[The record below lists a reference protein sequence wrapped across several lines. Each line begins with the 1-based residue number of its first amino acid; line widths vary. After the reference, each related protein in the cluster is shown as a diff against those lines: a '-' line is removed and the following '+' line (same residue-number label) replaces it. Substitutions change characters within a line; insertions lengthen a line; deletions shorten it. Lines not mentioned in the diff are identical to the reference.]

1 MATLTQTL
9 TLKDKFSSSL
19 NSINNTIDRTI
30 GKFSDLDRR
39 VKKMTQTATI
49 KVKADMPK
57 NLTAPKAS
65 SPVTP
70 KPVAPKASSPVTP
83 KPVAPKASSPV
94 TPKLPSTG
102 PLVGGLGAATSM
114 LGRMTSISRA
124 LNFMVAIQAL
134 RQMANLMS
142 GLIKSGDEYI
152 QTMARLKTI
161 EDGSKTGQ
169 ELQDSIM
176 AAAQRSR
183 TGFGIMADSVA
194 KLRSQAGEA
203 FKSNDEAIAFAE
215 QLNKLYKI
223 GGASLEQQKAGTLQ
237 ITQALASGVLR
248 GDEFNSMMENAPLV
262 AQKLARHLG
271 VSVGQLRGMAKDGQL
286 TGDILKSALLG
297 SAVETNAEFAK
308 MPMTFSDM
316 MTQVGNVASYAF
328 QPLIQAWQEF
338 INSTAGQNFM
348 AGLETAMF
356 AIGQIALWLF
366 HLFVAGWNWVTE
378 NINIVMTALTLLAAV
393 ALIAGV
399 AMFVAGLMAG
409 APWALLM
416 LILIGVIGIA
426 LLIGMALNAMGIS
439 FLDVAA
445 AIVAAFVFVGTV
457 VYDIIMFVINLVM
470 YMIAPIVNLFIGIY
484 NIGVAIAEFLRNVFK
499 HPIYSIRKLFY
510 NLIRTVLDYFATFVD
525 GVVNVAQSIGNAFI
539 AGANIA
545 IKAIN
550 WIIDALNKIPGVNLG
565 KVGEMSYMSNDGS
578 FANGIRAMGE
588 MFNPGEAPDDYE
600 SFDGMRANMMT
611 PGGLWDGMK
620 NPFSTAGNAFS
631 GTKAFGQ
638 GIGDA
643 MQGFADKM
651 KGQDELA
658 SKFDQMNQTPAGA
671 GAPSG
676 GAGGLGDKLGKG
688 KNIGN
693 VGKIEDEVKLKDED
707 IKMMRDVAER
717 KYIIDYQVLTP
728 QVSVNYE
735 SKNSATE
742 QDINDLVGKIEEKII
757 GLVDSDLGIA

>member
-30 GKFSDLDRR
+30 GKFGELDRR

-57 NLTAPKAS
+57 NLTAPKVS
-65 SPVTP
+65 S
-70 KPVAPKASSPVTP
+70 PVAPKMATP
-83 KPVAPKASSPV
+83 I

-161 EDGSKTGQ
+161 EDGTRTGQ
-169 ELQDSIM
+169 ELKDGIM

-194 KLRSQAGEA
+194 KLRLQAGEA

-271 VSVGQLRGMAKDGQL
+271 VSVGQLRAMAKDGQL

-308 MPMTFSDM
+308 MPMTFADM
-316 MTQVGNVASYAF
+316 MTQIGNVASYAF

-366 HLFVAGWNWVTE
+366 NLFVAGWNWVTE

-409 APWALLM
+409 APWAWLM

-510 NLIRTVLDYFATFVD
+510 NLVRTVLDYFASFVD

-539 AGANIA
+539 AGANMA

-550 WIIDALNKIPGVNLG
+550 WIIKAINKIPGAPKIG
-565 KVGEMSYMSNDGS
+565 EVGEMSYMSNDGS

-638 GIGDA
+638 GVGDA

>member
-1 MATLTQTL
+1 MATLMQTL
-9 TLKDKFSSSL
+9 ALRDNFSSPL
-19 NSINNTIDRTI
+19 NRINSTINRTI
-30 GKFSDLDRR
+30 AKFGELDRR

-57 NLTAPKAS
+57 NLTAPKVS
-65 SPVTP
+65 S
-70 KPVAPKASSPVTP
+70 PVAPKMATSI
-83 KPVAPKASSPV
+83 A
-94 TPKLPSTG
+94 PKLPSTG
-102 PLVGGLGAATSM
+102 PLVGGLGVATSM

-142 GLIKSGDEYI
+142 GLIKSGDDYI

-271 VSVGQLRGMAKDGQL
+271 VSVGQLRAMAKDGQL

-308 MPMTFSDM
+308 MPMTFADM
-316 MTQVGNVASYAF
+316 MTQIGNVASYAF

-366 HLFVAGWNWVTE
+366 NLFVAGWNWVTE
-378 NINIVMTALTLLAAV
+378 NINFVITAFELLATAGVIAGLAVAAAWAIANWQILLIIAIVIAIAGALSELGISFVDVAATIISVFVYIGETVYNVILFIINLVIFLGSLIINVFIGIWNVVITVAEAIANTFLMAVWAVKKGFATLAKAVLGAFAAV
-393 ALIAGV
+393 AD
-399 AMFVAGLMAG
+399 G
-409 APWALLM
+409 AA
-416 LILIGVIGIA
+416 
-426 LLIGMALNAMGIS
+426 
-439 FLDVAA
+439 
-445 AIVAAFVFVGTV
+445 
-457 VYDIIMFVINLVM
+457 
-470 YMIAPIVNLFIGIY
+470 
-484 NIGVAIAEFLRNVFK
+484 
-499 HPIYSIRKLFY
+499 
-510 NLIRTVLDYFATFVD
+510 
-525 GVVNVAQSIGNAFI
+525 NVAKSIGNAFI
-539 AGANIA
+539 AGANMA

-550 WIIDALNKIPGVNLG
+550 WIIRAINKIPGAPKIG
-565 KVGEMSYMSNDGS
+565 EVGQIGAMSYN
-578 FANGIRAMGE
+578 
-588 MFNPGEAPDDYE
+588 
-600 SFDGMRANMMT
+600 
-611 PGGLWDGMK
+611 GGLGNSIRGLADGLDPGPVPVKASFGGIKREGLELHNPTEGLK
-620 NPFSTAGNAFS
+620 NPLLDSVAAYQK
-631 GTKAFGQ
+631 TKNFFN

-643 MQGFADKM
+643 MKGFGDKM
-651 KGQDELA
+651 KKQDELA

-707 IKMMRDVAER
+707 IKMMRDIAER

>member
-1 MATLTQTL
+1 MTTLMQTL
-9 TLKDKFSSSL
+9 ALRDNFSSPL
-19 NSINNTIDRTI
+19 NRINSTINRTI
-30 GKFSDLDRR
+30 AKFGELDRR

-57 NLTAPKAS
+57 NFTAPKATS
-65 SPVTP
+65 
-70 KPVAPKASSPVTP
+70 PVAPKM
-83 KPVAPKASSPV
+83 APPIAL
-94 TPKLPSTG
+94 KLPSTG

-142 GLIKSGDEYI
+142 GLIKSGDDYI

-308 MPMTFSDM
+308 MPMTFADM

-338 INSTAGQNFM
+338 INSTDGQNFM

-366 HLFVAGWNWVTE
+366 NLFVAGWDWVTE
-378 NINIVMTALTLLAAV
+378 HANFVITAFEILATVGVIAGLAV
-393 ALIAGV
+393 AAAWAIAN
-399 AMFVAGLMAG
+399 
-409 APWALLM
+409 WQ
-416 LILIGVIGIA
+416 I
-426 LLIGMALNAMGIS
+426 LLIIAIVIAIAAALSEMGIS
-439 FLDVAA
+439 FVDVAA
-445 AIVAAFVFVGTV
+445 T
-457 VYDIIMFVINLVM
+457 IISMFVYIGETVYNVILF
-470 YMIAPIVNLFIGIY
+470 IINLFIFLGSLIINVFIGIW
-484 NIGVAIAEFLRNVFK
+484 NAVITVAEAIANTFLMAVWAVK
-499 HPIYSIRKLFY
+499 KA
-510 NLIRTVLDYFATFVD
+510 FATFAKAVLGAFAVVAD
-525 GVVNVAQSIGNAFI
+525 GAANVAKSIGNAFI
-539 AGANIA
+539 AGANMA

-550 WIIDALNKIPGVNLG
+550 WIIKALNKIPGVKLG
-565 KVGEMSYMSNDGS
+565 TVGEIGAMSYNGGLGNSIRGLADGLDPGAAPEKVS
-578 FANGIRAMGE
+578 FA
-588 MFNPGEAPDDYE
+588 
-600 SFDGMRANMMT
+600 
-611 PGGLWDGMK
+611 GMK
-620 NPFSTAGNAFS
+620 GKSLELHNPTEGLKNPMLDSMAAYQ
-631 GTKAFGQ
+631 GTKNFFN

-643 MQGFADKM
+643 MKGFGDKM
-651 KGQDELA
+651 KKQDELA
-658 SKFDQMNQTPAGA
+658 SKFDQANQTPAGA
-671 GAPSG
+671 GAPDG
-676 GAGGLGDKLGKG
+676 GGGGGKGLGDKLGKG

-707 IKMMRDVAER
+707 IRMMRDVAER

-728 QVSVNYE
+728 QVSVKYE

-742 QDINDLVGKIEEKII
+742 QDINDLVGKIEDKIV
-757 GLVDSDLGIA
+757 GLVNSDLGIA

>member
-1 MATLTQTL
+1 MTTLMQTL
-9 TLKDKFSSSL
+9 ALRDNFSSPL
-19 NSINNTIDRTI
+19 NRINSTINRTI
-30 GKFSDLDRR
+30 AKFGELDRR

-57 NLTAPKAS
+57 NFTAPKATS
-65 SPVTP
+65 
-70 KPVAPKASSPVTP
+70 PVAPKT
-83 KPVAPKASSPV
+83 APPIA
-94 TPKLPSTG
+94 PKLPSTG
-102 PLVGGLGAATSM
+102 PLVGGLGVATSM

-142 GLIKSGDEYI
+142 GLIKSGDDYI

-308 MPMTFSDM
+308 MPMTFADM
-316 MTQVGNVASYAF
+316 MTQVGNVATYAF

-366 HLFVAGWNWVTE
+366 NLFVAGWDWVTE
-378 NINIVMTALTLLAAV
+378 HANFVITAFEVLATVGVIAGLAVAAAWAIANWQILLIIAIVIAIAAALSELGISFVDVAATIISMFVYIGETVYNVILFIINLFIFLGSVIINVFIGIWNAVITVAEAIANTFLMAVWAVKKAFATFAKAVLGAFAAV
-393 ALIAGV
+393 AD
-399 AMFVAGLMAG
+399 G
-409 APWALLM
+409 AA
-416 LILIGVIGIA
+416 
-426 LLIGMALNAMGIS
+426 
-439 FLDVAA
+439 
-445 AIVAAFVFVGTV
+445 
-457 VYDIIMFVINLVM
+457 
-470 YMIAPIVNLFIGIY
+470 
-484 NIGVAIAEFLRNVFK
+484 
-499 HPIYSIRKLFY
+499 
-510 NLIRTVLDYFATFVD
+510 
-525 GVVNVAQSIGNAFI
+525 NVATAIGNAFI
-539 AGANIA
+539 AGANMA

-550 WIIDALNKIPGVNLG
+550 WIIKALNKIPGVNLG
-565 KVGEMSYMSNDGS
+565 TVGEIGAMSYNGGLGSSIRGLADGLDPGSAPEKVS
-578 FANGIRAMGE
+578 FA
-588 MFNPGEAPDDYE
+588 
-600 SFDGMRANMMT
+600 
-611 PGGLWDGMK
+611 GMK
-620 NPFSTAGNAFS
+620 GKGLELHNPTEGLKNPLLDSAVAYQR
-631 GTKAFGQ
+631 TKNFFN

-643 MQGFADKM
+643 MKGFGDKM
-651 KGQDELA
+651 KKQDELA

-728 QVSVNYE
+728 QVSVKYE

-742 QDINDLVGKIEEKII
+742 QDIDDLVDRIEEKIV

>member
-1 MATLTQTL
+1 MTTLMQTL
-9 TLKDKFSSSL
+9 ALRDNFSSPL
-19 NSINNTIDRTI
+19 NRINSTINRTI
-30 GKFSDLDRR
+30 AKFGELDRR

-57 NLTAPKAS
+57 NLTAPKVS
-65 SPVTP
+65 S
-70 KPVAPKASSPVTP
+70 PVAPKMATP
-83 KPVAPKASSPV
+83 IA
-94 TPKLPSTG
+94 PKLPSTG
-102 PLVGGLGAATSM
+102 PLIGGLGAATSM

-142 GLIKSGDEYI
+142 GLIKSGDDYI

-308 MPMTFSDM
+308 MPMTFADM
-316 MTQVGNVASYAF
+316 MTQVGNVATYAF

-356 AIGQIALWLF
+356 AIGQIAMWLF
-366 HLFVAGWNWVTE
+366 NLFVAGWDWVTE
-378 NINIVMTALTLLAAV
+378 HANFVITAFEVLATVGVISGLAVAAAWAIANWQILLIIAIVIAIAAALSELGISFVDVAATIISMFVYIGETVYNVILFIINLFIFLGSVIINVFIGIWNAVITVAEAIANTFLMAVWAVKKAFATLAKAVLGAFAAV
-393 ALIAGV
+393 AD
-399 AMFVAGLMAG
+399 G
-409 APWALLM
+409 AA
-416 LILIGVIGIA
+416 
-426 LLIGMALNAMGIS
+426 
-439 FLDVAA
+439 
-445 AIVAAFVFVGTV
+445 
-457 VYDIIMFVINLVM
+457 
-470 YMIAPIVNLFIGIY
+470 
-484 NIGVAIAEFLRNVFK
+484 
-499 HPIYSIRKLFY
+499 
-510 NLIRTVLDYFATFVD
+510 
-525 GVVNVAQSIGNAFI
+525 NVATAIGNAFI
-539 AGANIA
+539 AGANMA

-550 WIIDALNKIPGVNLG
+550 WIIRAINKIPGAPKIG
-565 KVGEMSYMSNDGS
+565 EVGQIGAMSYNGGLGNSIRGLADGLDPGSAPEKVS
-578 FANGIRAMGE
+578 FA
-588 MFNPGEAPDDYE
+588 
-600 SFDGMRANMMT
+600 
-611 PGGLWDGMK
+611 GMK
-620 NPFSTAGNAFS
+620 GKGLELHNPTEGLKNPLLDSAAAYQ
-631 GTKAFGQ
+631 GTKNFFN

-643 MQGFADKM
+643 MKGFGDKM
-651 KGQDELA
+651 KKQDELA
-658 SKFDQMNQTPAGA
+658 SKFDQANQTPAGA
-671 GAPSG
+671 GAPDG
-676 GAGGLGDKLGKG
+676 GGGGGKGLGDKLGKG

-728 QVSVNYE
+728 QVSVKYE

-742 QDINDLVGKIEEKII
+742 QDINDLVGKIEDKIV
-757 GLVDSDLGIA
+757 GLVNSDLGIA

>member
-1 MATLTQTL
+1 MTTLMQTL

-30 GKFSDLDRR
+30 GKFSELDRR

-57 NLTAPKAS
+57 NFTAPKATS
-65 SPVTP
+65 
-70 KPVAPKASSPVTP
+70 PVAPKM
-83 KPVAPKASSPV
+83 APPIA
-94 TPKLPSTG
+94 PKLPLTG

-134 RQMANLMS
+134 SQMVNLMR
-142 GLIKSGDEYI
+142 GLIKSGDDYI

-297 SAVETNAEFAK
+297 SAVETNVEFAK
-308 MPMTFSDM
+308 MPMTFADM

-366 HLFVAGWNWVTE
+366 NLFVAGWNWVTE
-378 NINIVMTALTLLAAV
+378 HANFVITAFEILATVGVIAGLAVAAAWAIANWQILLIIAIVIAIAAALSELGISFVDVAATIISMFVYIGETVYNVILFIINLFIFLGSVIINVFIGIWNAVITVAEAIANTFLMAVWAVKKAFATLAKAVLGAFAAV
-393 ALIAGV
+393 AD
-399 AMFVAGLMAG
+399 G
-409 APWALLM
+409 AA
-416 LILIGVIGIA
+416 
-426 LLIGMALNAMGIS
+426 
-439 FLDVAA
+439 
-445 AIVAAFVFVGTV
+445 
-457 VYDIIMFVINLVM
+457 
-470 YMIAPIVNLFIGIY
+470 
-484 NIGVAIAEFLRNVFK
+484 
-499 HPIYSIRKLFY
+499 
-510 NLIRTVLDYFATFVD
+510 
-525 GVVNVAQSIGNAFI
+525 NVATAIGNAFI
-539 AGANIA
+539 AGANMA

-550 WIIDALNKIPGVNLG
+550 WIIKAINKIPGAPKIG
-565 KVGEMSYMSNDGS
+565 EVGEIGAMSYNGGLGSSIRGLADGLDPGSAPEKVS
-578 FANGIRAMGE
+578 FA
-588 MFNPGEAPDDYE
+588 
-600 SFDGMRANMMT
+600 
-611 PGGLWDGMK
+611 GMK
-620 NPFSTAGNAFS
+620 GKGLELHNPTEGLKNPLLDSAAAYQ
-631 GTKAFGQ
+631 GTKNFFN

-643 MQGFADKM
+643 MKGFGDKM
-651 KGQDELA
+651 KKQDELA
-658 SKFDQMNQTPAGA
+658 SKFDQMNQTPPGA

-693 VGKIEDEVKLKDED
+693 VGKIEDEVKLKD
-707 IKMMRDVAER
+707 VTN
-717 KYIIDYQVLTP
+717 VL
-728 QVSVNYE
+728 SF
-735 SKNSATE
+735 A
-742 QDINDLVGKIEEKII
+742 
-757 GLVDSDLGIA
+757 

>member
-1 MATLTQTL
+1 MTTLTQTL
-9 TLKDKFSSSL
+9 TLKDKFSNSL
-19 NSINNTIDRTI
+19 NKINNTIDRTI
-30 GKFSDLDRR
+30 GKFGDLDRR

-57 NLTAPKAS
+57 NLTAPKVS

-70 KPVAPKASSPVTP
+70 KPVAPKATS
-83 KPVAPKASSPV
+83 PVAPKMATPIA
-94 TPKLPSTG
+94 PKLPSTG

-142 GLIKSGDEYI
+142 GLIKSGDDYI

-308 MPMTFSDM
+308 MPMTFADM

-366 HLFVAGWNWVTE
+366 NLFVAGWNWVTE
-378 NINIVMTALTLLAAV
+378 NINFVITALLMVAAV
-393 ALIAGV
+393 ATIVGIAIFIAGMI
-399 AMFVAGLMAG
+399 AQ
-409 APWALLM
+409 APWALVYLVM
-416 LILIGVIGIA
+416 IGIIAVA
-426 LLIGMALNAMGIS
+426 LLIATALNAMGIS

-470 YMIAPIVNLFIGIY
+470 YMIAPIVNLFIAIY
-484 NIGVAIAEFLRNVFK
+484 NIGLAVAEFLRNVFK

-510 NLIRTVLDYFATFVD
+510 NLIRTVLDYFASFVD

-539 AGANIA
+539 AGANMA

-565 KVGEMSYMSNDGS
+565 KVGEMGYMSNDGS

-638 GIGDA
+638 GVGDA

-728 QVSVNYE
+728 QVSVKYE

-742 QDINDLVGKIEEKII
+742 QDIDDLVDRIEEKIV

>member
-1 MATLTQTL
+1 MTTLMQTL
-9 TLKDKFSSSL
+9 ALRDNFSSPL
-19 NSINNTIDRTI
+19 NRINSTINRTI
-30 GKFSDLDRR
+30 AKFGELDRR

-57 NLTAPKAS
+57 NFTAPKATS
-65 SPVTP
+65 
-70 KPVAPKASSPVTP
+70 PVAPKT
-83 KPVAPKASSPV
+83 APPIA
-94 TPKLPSTG
+94 PKLPSTG
-102 PLVGGLGAATSM
+102 PLIGGLGAATSM

-142 GLIKSGDEYI
+142 GLIKSGDDYI

-308 MPMTFSDM
+308 MPMTFADM
-316 MTQVGNVASYAF
+316 MTQVGNVATYAF

-356 AIGQIALWLF
+356 AIGQIAMWLF
-366 HLFVAGWNWVTE
+366 NLFVAGWDWVTE
-378 NINIVMTALTLLAAV
+378 HANFVITAFEILATVGVIAGLAVAAAWAIANWQILLIIAIVIAIATALSE
-393 ALIAGV
+393 
-399 AMFVAGLMAG
+399 
-409 APWALLM
+409 
-416 LILIGVIGIA
+416 
-426 LLIGMALNAMGIS
+426 MGIS
-439 FLDVAA
+439 FVDVAA
-445 AIVAAFVFVGTV
+445 T
-457 VYDIIMFVINLVM
+457 IISMFVYIGETVYNVILF
-470 YMIAPIVNLFIGIY
+470 IINLFIFLGSLIINVFIGIW
-484 NIGVAIAEFLRNVFK
+484 NAVITVAEAIANTFLMAVWAVK
-499 HPIYSIRKLFY
+499 KA
-510 NLIRTVLDYFATFVD
+510 FATFAKAVLGAFAVVAD
-525 GVVNVAQSIGNAFI
+525 GAANVAKSIGNAFI
-539 AGANIA
+539 AGANMA

-550 WIIDALNKIPGVNLG
+550 WIIKALNKIPGVKLG
-565 KVGEMSYMSNDGS
+565 TVGEIGAMSYNGGLGNSIRGLADGLDPGAAPEKVS
-578 FANGIRAMGE
+578 FA
-588 MFNPGEAPDDYE
+588 
-600 SFDGMRANMMT
+600 
-611 PGGLWDGMK
+611 GMK
-620 NPFSTAGNAFS
+620 GKSLELHNPTEGLKNPMLDSMAAYQ
-631 GTKAFGQ
+631 GTKNFFN

-643 MQGFADKM
+643 MKGFGDKM
-651 KGQDELA
+651 KKQDELA
-658 SKFDQMNQTPAGA
+658 SKFDQANQTPAGA
-671 GAPSG
+671 GAPDG
-676 GAGGLGDKLGKG
+676 GGKGLGDKLGKG

-728 QVSVNYE
+728 QVSVKYE

-742 QDINDLVGKIEEKII
+742 QDIDDLVDRIEEKIV

>member
-57 NLTAPKAS
+57 NLTAPKVS
-65 SPVTP
+65 S
-70 KPVAPKASSPVTP
+70 PVAPKPIAP
-83 KPVAPKASSPV
+83 KMATPVA
-94 TPKLPSTG
+94 PKLPSTG

-134 RQMANLMS
+134 RQLANLMS
-142 GLIKSGDEYI
+142 GLIKSGDDYI

-161 EDGSKTGQ
+161 EDGTRTGQ

-271 VSVGQLRGMAKDGQL
+271 VSVGQLREMAKDGQL

-308 MPMTFSDM
+308 MPMTFADM

-366 HLFVAGWNWVTE
+366 NLFVAGWNWVTE
-378 NINIVMTALTLLAAV
+378 NINFVITAFELLVTVGVIAGLAV
-393 ALIAGV
+393 AAAWAIAN
-399 AMFVAGLMAG
+399 
-409 APWALLM
+409 WQ
-416 LILIGVIGIA
+416 I
-426 LLIGMALNAMGIS
+426 LLIIAIVIAIAAALGELGIS
-439 FLDVAA
+439 FADVAA
-445 AIVAAFVFVGTV
+445 TIIAMIVYIAEAAYNNIQF
-457 VYDIIMFVINLVM
+457 II
-470 YMIAPIVNLFIGIY
+470 NLFI
-484 NIGVAIAEFLRNVFK
+484 FLGSVIINVFTWL
-499 HPIYSIRKLFY
+499 HNAGIEVSDAIG
-510 NLIRTVLDYFATFVD
+510 NTFVVVVWAIKKAFYDLAKGALD
-525 GVVNVAQSIGNAFI
+525 GFARIADGAANVATAIGNSFI
-539 AGANIA
+539 AGANRA

-550 WIIDALNKIPGVNLG
+550 WIIRAINKIPGAPKIG
-565 KVGEMSYMSNDGS
+565 EVGQIGAMSYNGGLGNSIRGLADGLDPGPVPVKAS
-578 FANGIRAMGE
+578 FA
-588 MFNPGEAPDDYE
+588 
-600 SFDGMRANMMT
+600 
-611 PGGLWDGMK
+611 GMK
-620 NPFSTAGNAFS
+620 GKGLELHNPTEGLKNPMLDSMAAYQ
-631 GTKAFGQ
+631 GTKNFFN

-643 MQGFADKM
+643 MKGFGDKM
-651 KGQDELA
+651 KKQDELA
-658 SKFDQMNQTPAGA
+658 SKFDQANQTPAGA
-671 GAPSG
+671 GTPDG
-676 GAGGLGDKLGKG
+676 GGGGGKGLGDKLGKG

-728 QVSVNYE
+728 QVSVKYE

-742 QDINDLVGKIEEKII
+742 QDIDDLVDRIEEKIV

>member
-1 MATLTQTL
+1 MTTLMQTL
-9 TLKDKFSSSL
+9 ALRDNFSSPL
-19 NSINNTIDRTI
+19 NRINSTINRTI
-30 GKFSDLDRR
+30 AKFGELDRR

-57 NLTAPKAS
+57 NLTAPKATS
-65 SPVTP
+65 
-70 KPVAPKASSPVTP
+70 PVAPKMATP
-83 KPVAPKASSPV
+83 IA
-94 TPKLPSTG
+94 PKLPSTG
-102 PLVGGLGAATSM
+102 PLVGGLGVATSM

-142 GLIKSGDEYI
+142 GLIKSGDDYI

-308 MPMTFSDM
+308 MPMTFADM
-316 MTQVGNVASYAF
+316 MTQVGNVATYAF

-348 AGLETAMF
+348 TGLETAMF
-356 AIGQIALWLF
+356 AIGQIAMWLF
-366 HLFVAGWNWVTE
+366 NLFVAGWNWVTE
-378 NINIVMTALTLLAAV
+378 NINFVITAFELLATVGVIAGLAVAAAWAIANWQILLIIAIVIAIATALSEL
-393 ALIAGV
+393 
-399 AMFVAGLMAG
+399 
-409 APWALLM
+409 
-416 LILIGVIGIA
+416 
-426 LLIGMALNAMGIS
+426 GIS
-439 FLDVAA
+439 FVDVAA
-445 AIVAAFVFVGTV
+445 T
-457 VYDIIMFVINLVM
+457 IISMFVYIGETVYNVILF
-470 YMIAPIVNLFIGIY
+470 IINLFIFLGSVIINVFIGIW
-484 NIGVAIAEFLRNVFK
+484 NAVITVAEAIANTFLMAVWAVK
-499 HPIYSIRKLFY
+499 KA
-510 NLIRTVLDYFATFVD
+510 FATLAKAVLGAFASVAD
-525 GVVNVAQSIGNAFI
+525 GAANVATAIGNAFI
-539 AGANIA
+539 AGANMA

-550 WIIDALNKIPGVNLG
+550 WIIKALNKIPGVKLG
-565 KVGEMSYMSNDGS
+565 TVGQIGAMSYNGGLGNSIRGLADGLDPGSAPEKVS
-578 FANGIRAMGE
+578 FA
-588 MFNPGEAPDDYE
+588 
-600 SFDGMRANMMT
+600 
-611 PGGLWDGMK
+611 GMK
-620 NPFSTAGNAFS
+620 GKSLELHNPTEGLKNPMLDSMAAYQ
-631 GTKAFGQ
+631 GTKNFFN

-643 MQGFADKM
+643 MKGFGDKM
-651 KGQDELA
+651 KKQDELA
-658 SKFDQMNQTPAGA
+658 SKFDQANQTPAGA
-671 GAPSG
+671 GAPDGGSG
-676 GAGGLGDKLGKG
+676 GGKGLGDKLGKG

-728 QVSVNYE
+728 QVSVKYE

-742 QDINDLVGKIEEKII
+742 QDIDDLVDRIEEKIV

>member
-30 GKFSDLDRR
+30 GKFSELDRR

-57 NLTAPKAS
+57 NLTAPKVS

-70 KPVAPKASSPVTP
+70 KPVAPKMATP
-83 KPVAPKASSPV
+83 IA
-94 TPKLPSTG
+94 PKLPSTG
-102 PLVGGLGAATSM
+102 PLIGGLGVATSM

-142 GLIKSGDEYI
+142 GLIKSGDDYI

-161 EDGSKTGQ
+161 EDGTKTGQ

-262 AQKLARHLG
+262 AQKLASHLG
-271 VSVGQLRGMAKDGQL
+271 VSVGQLRAMAKDGQL
-286 TGDILKSALLG
+286 TGDTLKNALLG

-308 MPMTFSDM
+308 MPMTFADM

-366 HLFVAGWNWVTE
+366 NLFVAGWNWVTE
-378 NINIVMTALTLLAAV
+378 NINFVITALIMV
-393 ALIAGV
+393 ATVATIVGIAI
-399 AMFVAGLMAG
+399 FVAGMIAQ
-409 APWALLM
+409 APWALVYLVM
-416 LILIGVIGIA
+416 IGIIAVA
-426 LLIGMALNAMGIS
+426 LLIATVLNAMGIS
-439 FLDVAA
+439 FLDVAV

-484 NIGVAIAEFLRNVFK
+484 NIGLAVAEFLRNVFK

-510 NLIRTVLDYFATFVD
+510 NLVRTVLDYFATFVD

-539 AGANIA
+539 AGANMA

-565 KVGEMSYMSNDGS
+565 KVGEMGYMSNDGS

-600 SFDGMRANMMT
+600 SFDGMRANMIT

-651 KGQDELA
+651 KAQDELA

-742 QDINDLVGKIEEKII
+742 QDIDDLVDRIEEKIV

>member
-1 MATLTQTL
+1 MTTLMQTL
-9 TLKDKFSSSL
+9 ALRDNFSSPL
-19 NSINNTIDRTI
+19 NRINSTINRTI
-30 GKFSDLDRR
+30 AKFGELDRR

-57 NLTAPKAS
+57 NFTAPKVT
-65 SPVTP
+65 SPVVP
-70 KPVAPKASSPVTP
+70 KMAPPIA
-83 KPVAPKASSPV
+83 
-94 TPKLPSTG
+94 PKLPSTG

-142 GLIKSGDEYI
+142 GLIKSGDDYI

-271 VSVGQLRGMAKDGQL
+271 VSVGQLRAMAKDGQL
-286 TGDILKSALLG
+286 TGDTLKNALLG

-308 MPMTFSDM
+308 MPMTFADM
-316 MTQVGNVASYAF
+316 MTQVGNVATYAF

-356 AIGQIALWLF
+356 AIGQIAMWLF
-366 HLFVAGWNWVTE
+366 NLFVAGWNWVTE
-378 NINIVMTALTLLAAV
+378 NINFVITAFELLATVGVIAGLAVAAAWAIANWQILLIIAIVIAIATALSEL
-393 ALIAGV
+393 
-399 AMFVAGLMAG
+399 
-409 APWALLM
+409 
-416 LILIGVIGIA
+416 
-426 LLIGMALNAMGIS
+426 GIS
-439 FLDVAA
+439 FVDVAA

-457 VYDIIMFVINLVM
+457 VYDIIMFVINLAM
-470 YMIAPIVNLFIGIY
+470 YMIAPIVNIFIGIY
-484 NIGVAIAEFLRNVFK
+484 NIGLAVAEFLRNVFK

-510 NLIRTVLDYFATFVD
+510 NLVRTVLDYLASFVD

-539 AGANIA
+539 AGANMA

-550 WIIDALNKIPGVNLG
+550 WIIRAINKIPGAPKIG
-565 KVGEMSYMSNDGS
+565 EVGEMGYMSNDGS
-578 FANGIRAMGE
+578 FANGIRAM
-588 MFNPGEAPDDYE
+588 FTPGEAPDDYE
-600 SFDGMRANMMT
+600 SFDGMRANMIT

-620 NPFSTAGNAFS
+620 NPFSAAGNAFS

-728 QVSVNYE
+728 QVSVKYE

-742 QDINDLVGKIEEKII
+742 QDIDDLVDRIEEKIV

>member
-1 MATLTQTL
+1 MATLMQTL
-9 TLKDKFSSSL
+9 ALRDNFSSPL
-19 NSINNTIDRTI
+19 NRINSTINRTI
-30 GKFSDLDRR
+30 AKFGELDRR
-39 VKKMTQTATI
+39 VKNMTQTATI

-57 NLTAPKAS
+57 NLTAPKVS
-65 SPVTP
+65 S
-70 KPVAPKASSPVTP
+70 PVAPKMATP
-83 KPVAPKASSPV
+83 IA
-94 TPKLPSTG
+94 PKLPSTG
-102 PLVGGLGAATSM
+102 PLVGGLGVATSM

-134 RQMANLMS
+134 RQIANLMS
-142 GLIKSGDEYI
+142 GLIKSGDDYI

-161 EDGSKTGQ
+161 EDGTRTGQ
-169 ELQDSIM
+169 ELQDGIM

-271 VSVGQLRGMAKDGQL
+271 VSVGQLRAMAKDGQL
-286 TGDILKSALLG
+286 TGDTLKNALLG

-308 MPMTFSDM
+308 MPMTFADM

-366 HLFVAGWNWVTE
+366 NLFVAGWNWVTE
-378 NINIVMTALTLLAAV
+378 NIDFVITALELLATV
-393 ALIAGV
+393 AAWAGYV
-399 AMFVAGLMAG
+399 AFVA
-409 APWALLM
+409 WALANWPLLLM
-416 LILIGVIGIA
+416 IGIV
-426 LLIGMALNAMGIS
+426 LLISKVLADMGVS
-439 FLDVAA
+439 FADVAA
-445 AIVAAFVFVGTV
+445 T
-457 VYDIIMFVINLVM
+457 IIMMIVYIAEAAYNNIQFVINLFV
-470 YMIAPIVNLFIGIY
+470 
-484 NIGVAIAEFLRNVFK
+484 FLGSVVINVFTWL
-499 HPIYSIRKLFY
+499 HNAGIDVSDAIG
-510 NLIRTVLDYFATFVD
+510 NTFVAVVWAIKKAFYDFAKGVLNGFAKVAD
-525 GVVNVAQSIGNAFI
+525 GAANVAKEIGNAFI
-539 AGANIA
+539 AGANMA

-550 WIIDALNKIPGVNLG
+550 WIIKALNKIPGVNLG
-565 KVGEMSYMSNDGS
+565 TVGEIGAMSYN
-578 FANGIRAMGE
+578 
-588 MFNPGEAPDDYE
+588 
-600 SFDGMRANMMT
+600 
-611 PGGLWDGMK
+611 GGLGNSIRGQADGLDPGPVPVK
-620 NPFSTAGNAFS
+620 ASFGGIKRKELELHNPTEGLKDPMIDSVAAYQ
-631 GTKAFGQ
+631 GTKNFFN

-643 MQGFADKM
+643 MKGFGDKM
-651 KGQDELA
+651 KKQDELA

-728 QVSVNYE
+728 QVSVKYE

-742 QDINDLVGKIEEKII
+742 QDIDDLVDRIEEKIV

>member
-30 GKFSDLDRR
+30 GKFSELDRR

-57 NLTAPKAS
+57 NLTAPKTS
-65 SPVTP
+65 S
-70 KPVAPKASSPVTP
+70 PVAPKMAT
-83 KPVAPKASSPV
+83 PV
-94 TPKLPSTG
+94 TPKLPSAG
-102 PLVGGLGAATSM
+102 PLVGGLGVATSM

-142 GLIKSGDEYI
+142 GLIKSGDDYI

-271 VSVGQLRGMAKDGQL
+271 VSVGQLRAMAKEGQL
-286 TGDILKSALLG
+286 TGDTLKNALLG

-308 MPMTFSDM
+308 MPMTFADM

-366 HLFVAGWNWVTE
+366 NLFVAGWNWVTE
-378 NINIVMTALTLLAAV
+378 NINFVITALIMV
-393 ALIAGV
+393 ATVATIVGVAIFIAGMI
-399 AMFVAGLMAG
+399 AQ
-409 APWALLM
+409 APWALVYLVM
-416 LILIGVIGIA
+416 IGIIAVA
-426 LLIGMALNAMGIS
+426 LLIATALNAMGIS

-470 YMIAPIVNLFIGIY
+470 YMIAPIVNLFIAIY
-484 NIGVAIAEFLRNVFK
+484 NIGLAVAEFLRNVFK

-510 NLIRTVLDYFATFVD
+510 NLVRTVLDYFASFVD

-539 AGANIA
+539 AGANMA

-565 KVGEMSYMSNDGS
+565 KVGEMGYMSNDGS

-600 SFDGMRANMMT
+600 SFDSMRANMIT
-611 PGGLWDGMK
+611 PGSLWDGMT

-643 MQGFADKM
+643 MKGFGDKM
-651 KGQDELA
+651 KKQDELA
-658 SKFDQMNQTPAGA
+658 SKFDQMNQTPTGA

-742 QDINDLVGKIEEKII
+742 QDIDDLVGKIEDKII

>member
-1 MATLTQTL
+1 MTTLMQTL
-9 TLKDKFSSSL
+9 ALRDNFSSPL
-19 NSINNTIDRTI
+19 NRINSTINRTI
-30 GKFSDLDRR
+30 AKFGELDRR
-39 VKKMTQTATI
+39 VKNMTQTATI

-57 NLTAPKAS
+57 NLTAPKA
-65 SPVTP
+65 TN
-70 KPVAPKASSPVTP
+70 PVAPKMATP
-83 KPVAPKASSPV
+83 IA
-94 TPKLPSTG
+94 PKLPSTG
-102 PLVGGLGAATSM
+102 PLVGGLGVATSM

-124 LNFMVAIQAL
+124 LNFMVAIQTL

-142 GLIKSGDEYI
+142 GLIKSGDDYI

-271 VSVGQLRGMAKDGQL
+271 VSVGQLRAMAKDGQL

-308 MPMTFSDM
+308 MPMTFADM

-366 HLFVAGWNWVTE
+366 NLFVTGWNWVTE
-378 NINIVMTALTLLAAV
+378 NINFVITALIMV
-393 ALIAGV
+393 ATVATIVGIAIFIAGMI
-399 AMFVAGLMAG
+399 AQ
-409 APWALLM
+409 APWALVYLVM
-416 LILIGVIGIA
+416 IGIIAVA
-426 LLIGMALNAMGIS
+426 LLIATVLNAMGIS

-445 AIVAAFVFVGTV
+445 AIVAAFVFVGTI

-470 YMIAPIVNLFIGIY
+470 YMIAPIVNLFIAIY
-484 NIGVAIAEFLRNVFK
+484 NIGLAVAEFLRNVFK

-510 NLIRTVLDYFATFVD
+510 NLVRTVLDYFASFVD

-539 AGANIA
+539 AGANMA

-565 KVGEMSYMSNDGS
+565 KVGEMGYMSNDGS

-600 SFDGMRANMMT
+600 SFDGMRANMIT

-638 GIGDA
+638 GVGNA

-728 QVSVNYE
+728 QVSVKYE

-742 QDINDLVGKIEEKII
+742 QDIDDLVGRIEEKIV

>member
-57 NLTAPKAS
+57 NLTAPKATS
-65 SPVTP
+65 
-70 KPVAPKASSPVTP
+70 PVAPKT
-83 KPVAPKASSPV
+83 APPIA
-94 TPKLPSTG
+94 PKLPSTG
-102 PLVGGLGAATSM
+102 PLIGGLGAATSM

-142 GLIKSGDEYI
+142 GLIKSGDDYI

-271 VSVGQLRGMAKDGQL
+271 VSVGQLRAMAKDGQL
-286 TGDILKSALLG
+286 TGDTLKNALLG

-308 MPMTFSDM
+308 MPMTFADM
-316 MTQVGNVASYAF
+316 MTQVGNVATYAF

-356 AIGQIALWLF
+356 AIGQIAMWLF
-366 HLFVAGWNWVTE
+366 NLFVAGWDWVTE
-378 NINIVMTALTLLAAV
+378 HANFVITAFEILATVGVIAGLAVAAAWAIANWQILLIIAIVIAIATALSELGISFVDVAATIISMFVYIGETVYNVILFIINLFIFLGSLIINVFIGIWNAVITVAEAIANTFLMAVWAVKKAFATFAKAVLGAFAAV
-393 ALIAGV
+393 AD
-399 AMFVAGLMAG
+399 G
-409 APWALLM
+409 AA
-416 LILIGVIGIA
+416 
-426 LLIGMALNAMGIS
+426 
-439 FLDVAA
+439 
-445 AIVAAFVFVGTV
+445 
-457 VYDIIMFVINLVM
+457 
-470 YMIAPIVNLFIGIY
+470 
-484 NIGVAIAEFLRNVFK
+484 
-499 HPIYSIRKLFY
+499 
-510 NLIRTVLDYFATFVD
+510 
-525 GVVNVAQSIGNAFI
+525 NVAKSIGNAFI
-539 AGANIA
+539 AGANMA

-550 WIIDALNKIPGVNLG
+550 WIIKALNKIPGVKLG
-565 KVGEMSYMSNDGS
+565 TVGEIGAMSYNGGLGNSIRGLADGLDPGAAPEKVS
-578 FANGIRAMGE
+578 FA
-588 MFNPGEAPDDYE
+588 
-600 SFDGMRANMMT
+600 
-611 PGGLWDGMK
+611 GMK
-620 NPFSTAGNAFS
+620 GKSLELHNPTEGLKNPMLDSMAAYQ
-631 GTKAFGQ
+631 GTKNFFN

-643 MQGFADKM
+643 MKGFGDKM
-651 KGQDELA
+651 KKQDELA
-658 SKFDQMNQTPAGA
+658 SKFDQANQTPAGA
-671 GAPSG
+671 GAPEG
-676 GAGGLGDKLGKG
+676 GGGGGKGLGDKLGKG

-728 QVSVNYE
+728 QVSVKYE

-742 QDINDLVGKIEEKII
+742 QDIDDLVDRIEEKIV

>member
-1 MATLTQTL
+1 MTTLMQTL
-9 TLKDKFSSSL
+9 ALRDNFSSPL
-19 NSINNTIDRTI
+19 NRINSTINRTI
-30 GKFSDLDRR
+30 AKFGELDRR

-57 NLTAPKAS
+57 NFTAPKATS
-65 SPVTP
+65 
-70 KPVAPKASSPVTP
+70 PVAPKM
-83 KPVAPKASSPV
+83 APPIA
-94 TPKLPSTG
+94 PKLPSTG

-142 GLIKSGDEYI
+142 GLIKSGDDYI

-308 MPMTFSDM
+308 MPMTFADM

-338 INSTAGQNFM
+338 INSTDGQNFM

-356 AIGQIALWLF
+356 AIGQIAMWLF
-366 HLFVAGWNWVTE
+366 NLFVAGWDWVTE
-378 NINIVMTALTLLAAV
+378 HANFVITAFELLATVGVIAGLAVAAAWAIANWQILLIIAIVIAIAGALSELGISFVDVAATIISMFVYIGETVYNVILFIINLFIFLGSVIINVFIGIWNAVITVAEAIANTFLMAIWAVKKAFATLAKAVLGAFAAV
-393 ALIAGV
+393 AD
-399 AMFVAGLMAG
+399 G
-409 APWALLM
+409 AA
-416 LILIGVIGIA
+416 
-426 LLIGMALNAMGIS
+426 
-439 FLDVAA
+439 
-445 AIVAAFVFVGTV
+445 
-457 VYDIIMFVINLVM
+457 
-470 YMIAPIVNLFIGIY
+470 
-484 NIGVAIAEFLRNVFK
+484 
-499 HPIYSIRKLFY
+499 
-510 NLIRTVLDYFATFVD
+510 
-525 GVVNVAQSIGNAFI
+525 NVATSIGNAFI
-539 AGANIA
+539 AGANMA

-550 WIIDALNKIPGVNLG
+550 WIIKALNKIPGVNLG
-565 KVGEMSYMSNDGS
+565 TVGEIGAMSYNGGLGNSIRGLADGLDPGAAPEKVS
-578 FANGIRAMGE
+578 FA
-588 MFNPGEAPDDYE
+588 
-600 SFDGMRANMMT
+600 
-611 PGGLWDGMK
+611 GMK
-620 NPFSTAGNAFS
+620 GKSLELHNPTEGLKNPMLDSIAAYQ
-631 GTKAFGQ
+631 GTKNFFN

-643 MQGFADKM
+643 MKGFGDKM
-651 KGQDELA
+651 KKQDELA
-658 SKFDQMNQTPAGA
+658 SKFDKMNQTPAGA
-671 GAPSG
+671 GAPEG
-676 GAGGLGDKLGKG
+676 GGGKGLGDKLGKG

>member
-1 MATLTQTL
+1 MTTLMQTL

-30 GKFSDLDRR
+30 GKFSELDRR

-57 NLTAPKAS
+57 NFTAPKATS
-65 SPVTP
+65 
-70 KPVAPKASSPVTP
+70 PVAPKM
-83 KPVAPKASSPV
+83 APPIA
-94 TPKLPSTG
+94 PKLPLTG

-134 RQMANLMS
+134 SQMVNLMR
-142 GLIKSGDEYI
+142 GLIKLGDDYI

-297 SAVETNAEFAK
+297 SAVETNVEFAK
-308 MPMTFSDM
+308 MPMTFADM

-366 HLFVAGWNWVTE
+366 NLFVAGWNWVTE
-378 NINIVMTALTLLAAV
+378 HANFVITAFEILATVGVIAGLAVAAAWAIANWQILLIIAIVIAIAAALSELGISFVDVAATIISMFVYIGETVYNVILFIINLFIFLGSVIINVFIGIWNAVITVAEAIANTFLMAVWAVKKAFATLAKAVLGAFAAV
-393 ALIAGV
+393 AD
-399 AMFVAGLMAG
+399 G
-409 APWALLM
+409 AA
-416 LILIGVIGIA
+416 
-426 LLIGMALNAMGIS
+426 
-439 FLDVAA
+439 
-445 AIVAAFVFVGTV
+445 
-457 VYDIIMFVINLVM
+457 
-470 YMIAPIVNLFIGIY
+470 
-484 NIGVAIAEFLRNVFK
+484 
-499 HPIYSIRKLFY
+499 
-510 NLIRTVLDYFATFVD
+510 
-525 GVVNVAQSIGNAFI
+525 NVATAIGNAFI
-539 AGANIA
+539 AGANMA

-550 WIIDALNKIPGVNLG
+550 WIIKAINKIPGAPKIG
-565 KVGEMSYMSNDGS
+565 EVGEIGAMSYNGGLGSSIRGLADGLDPGSAPEKVS
-578 FANGIRAMGE
+578 FA
-588 MFNPGEAPDDYE
+588 
-600 SFDGMRANMMT
+600 
-611 PGGLWDGMK
+611 GMK
-620 NPFSTAGNAFS
+620 GKGLELHNPTEGLKNPLLDSAAAYQ
-631 GTKAFGQ
+631 GTKNFFN

-643 MQGFADKM
+643 MKGFGDKM
-651 KGQDELA
+651 KKQDELA
-658 SKFDQMNQTPAGA
+658 SKFDQMNQTPPGA

-728 QVSVNYE
+728 QVSVKYE

-742 QDINDLVGKIEEKII
+742 QDIDDLVDIIEEKIV

>member
-1 MATLTQTL
+1 MATLMQTL
-9 TLKDKFSSSL
+9 ALRDNFSSPL
-19 NSINNTIDRTI
+19 NRINSTINRTI
-30 GKFSDLDRR
+30 AKFGELDRR

-57 NLTAPKAS
+57 NLTAPKVS
-65 SPVTP
+65 S
-70 KPVAPKASSPVTP
+70 PVAPKMATP
-83 KPVAPKASSPV
+83 I

-142 GLIKSGDEYI
+142 GLIKSGDDYI

-308 MPMTFSDM
+308 MPMTFADM
-316 MTQVGNVASYAF
+316 MTQVGNVATYAF

-356 AIGQIALWLF
+356 AIGQIAMWLF
-366 HLFVAGWNWVTE
+366 NLFVAGWNWVTE
-378 NINIVMTALTLLAAV
+378 NINFVITAFELLATVGVIAGLAV
-393 ALIAGV
+393 AAAWAIAN
-399 AMFVAGLMAG
+399 
-409 APWALLM
+409 WQ
-416 LILIGVIGIA
+416 I
-426 LLIGMALNAMGIS
+426 LLIIAIVIAIAAALSEMGIS
-439 FLDVAA
+439 FVDVAA
-445 AIVAAFVFVGTV
+445 T
-457 VYDIIMFVINLVM
+457 IISMFVYIGETVYNVILF
-470 YMIAPIVNLFIGIY
+470 IINLFIFLGSLIINVFIGIW
-484 NIGVAIAEFLRNVFK
+484 NAVITVAEAIANTFLMAVWAVK
-499 HPIYSIRKLFY
+499 KA
-510 NLIRTVLDYFATFVD
+510 FATFAKAVLGAFAVVAD
-525 GVVNVAQSIGNAFI
+525 GAANVAKSIGNAFI
-539 AGANIA
+539 AGANMA

-550 WIIDALNKIPGVNLG
+550 WIIKALNKIPGVKLG
-565 KVGEMSYMSNDGS
+565 TVGEIGAMSYNGGLGNSIRGLADGLDPGAAPEKVS
-578 FANGIRAMGE
+578 FA
-588 MFNPGEAPDDYE
+588 
-600 SFDGMRANMMT
+600 
-611 PGGLWDGMK
+611 GMK
-620 NPFSTAGNAFS
+620 GKSLELHNPTEGLKNPMLDSMAAYQ
-631 GTKAFGQ
+631 GTKNFFN

-643 MQGFADKM
+643 MKGFGDKM
-651 KGQDELA
+651 KKQDELA
-658 SKFDQMNQTPAGA
+658 SKFDQANQTPAGA
-671 GAPSG
+671 GAPEG
-676 GAGGLGDKLGKG
+676 GGGGGKGLGDKLGKG

-742 QDINDLVGKIEEKII
+742 QDIDDLVDRIEEKIV

>member
-1 MATLTQTL
+1 MTTLMQTL
-9 TLKDKFSSSL
+9 ALRDNFSSPL
-19 NSINNTIDRTI
+19 NRINSTINRTI
-30 GKFSDLDRR
+30 AKFGELDRR

-57 NLTAPKAS
+57 NFTAPKATS
-65 SPVTP
+65 
-70 KPVAPKASSPVTP
+70 PVAPKT
-83 KPVAPKASSPV
+83 APPIA
-94 TPKLPSTG
+94 PKLPSTG
-102 PLVGGLGAATSM
+102 PLIGGLGAATSI

-142 GLIKSGDEYI
+142 GLIKSGDDYI

-308 MPMTFSDM
+308 MPMTFADM
-316 MTQVGNVASYAF
+316 MTQVGNVATYAF

-356 AIGQIALWLF
+356 AIGQIAMWLF
-366 HLFVAGWNWVTE
+366 NLFVAGWDWVTE
-378 NINIVMTALTLLAAV
+378 HANFVITAFEILATVGVIAGLAVAAAWAIANWQILLIIAIVLAIAAALSELGISFVDVAATIISMFVYIGETVYNVILFIINLFIFLGSLIINVFIGIWNAVITVAEAIANTFLMAVWAVKKAFATFAKAVLGAFAAV
-393 ALIAGV
+393 AD
-399 AMFVAGLMAG
+399 G
-409 APWALLM
+409 AA
-416 LILIGVIGIA
+416 
-426 LLIGMALNAMGIS
+426 
-439 FLDVAA
+439 
-445 AIVAAFVFVGTV
+445 
-457 VYDIIMFVINLVM
+457 
-470 YMIAPIVNLFIGIY
+470 
-484 NIGVAIAEFLRNVFK
+484 
-499 HPIYSIRKLFY
+499 
-510 NLIRTVLDYFATFVD
+510 
-525 GVVNVAQSIGNAFI
+525 NVATAIGNAFI
-539 AGANIA
+539 AGANMA

-550 WIIDALNKIPGVNLG
+550 WIIKAINKIPGAPKIG
-565 KVGEMSYMSNDGS
+565 EVGEIGAMSYNGGLGNSIRGLADGLDPGAAPEKVS
-578 FANGIRAMGE
+578 FA
-588 MFNPGEAPDDYE
+588 
-600 SFDGMRANMMT
+600 
-611 PGGLWDGMK
+611 GMK
-620 NPFSTAGNAFS
+620 GKSLELHNPTEGLKNPMLDSMAAYQ
-631 GTKAFGQ
+631 GTKNFFN

-643 MQGFADKM
+643 MKGFGDKM
-651 KGQDELA
+651 KKQDELA
-658 SKFDQMNQTPAGA
+658 SKFDQANQTPAGA
-671 GAPSG
+671 GAPDG
-676 GAGGLGDKLGKG
+676 GGGGGKGLGDKLGKG

-707 IKMMRDVAER
+707 IRMMRDVAER

-742 QDINDLVGKIEEKII
+742 QDINDLVGKIEDKIV
-757 GLVDSDLGIA
+757 GLVNSDLGIA

>member
-1 MATLTQTL
+1 MTTLMQTL
-9 TLKDKFSSSL
+9 ALRDNFSSPL
-19 NSINNTIDRTI
+19 NRINSTINRTI
-30 GKFSDLDRR
+30 AKFGELDRR

-57 NLTAPKAS
+57 NFTAPKATS
-65 SPVTP
+65 
-70 KPVAPKASSPVTP
+70 PVAPKT
-83 KPVAPKASSPV
+83 APPIA
-94 TPKLPSTG
+94 PKLPSTG
-102 PLVGGLGAATSM
+102 PLIGGLGAATSI

-142 GLIKSGDEYI
+142 GLIKSGDDYI

-308 MPMTFSDM
+308 MPMTFADM
-316 MTQVGNVASYAF
+316 MTQVGNVATYAF

-356 AIGQIALWLF
+356 AIGQIAMWLF
-366 HLFVAGWNWVTE
+366 NLFVAGWDWVTE
-378 NINIVMTALTLLAAV
+378 HANFVITAFEILATVGVIAGLAV
-393 ALIAGV
+393 AAAW
-399 AMFVAGLMAG
+399 AMAN
-409 APWALLM
+409 WQ
-416 LILIGVIGIA
+416 I
-426 LLIGMALNAMGIS
+426 LLIIAIVIAIAAALSEMGIS
-439 FLDVAA
+439 FVDVAA
-445 AIVAAFVFVGTV
+445 T
-457 VYDIIMFVINLVM
+457 IISMFVYIGETVYNVILF
-470 YMIAPIVNLFIGIY
+470 IINLFIFLGSLIINVFIGIW
-484 NIGVAIAEFLRNVFK
+484 NAVITVAEAIANTFLMAVWAVK
-499 HPIYSIRKLFY
+499 KA
-510 NLIRTVLDYFATFVD
+510 FATFAKAVLGAFAVVAD
-525 GVVNVAQSIGNAFI
+525 GAANVAKSIGNAFI
-539 AGANIA
+539 AGANMA

-550 WIIDALNKIPGVNLG
+550 WIIKALNKIPGVKLG
-565 KVGEMSYMSNDGS
+565 TVGEIGAMSYNGGLGNSIRGLADGLDPGAAPEKVS
-578 FANGIRAMGE
+578 FA
-588 MFNPGEAPDDYE
+588 
-600 SFDGMRANMMT
+600 
-611 PGGLWDGMK
+611 GMK
-620 NPFSTAGNAFS
+620 GKSLELHNPTEGLKNPMLDSMAAYQ
-631 GTKAFGQ
+631 GTKNFFN

-643 MQGFADKM
+643 MKGFGDKM
-651 KGQDELA
+651 KKQDELA
-658 SKFDQMNQTPAGA
+658 SKFDQANQTPAGA
-671 GAPSG
+671 GAPDG
-676 GAGGLGDKLGKG
+676 GGGGGKGLGDKLGKG

-717 KYIIDYQVLTP
+717 KFIIDYQVLTP
-728 QVSVNYE
+728 QVSVKYE

-742 QDINDLVGKIEEKII
+742 QDIDDLVDRIEEKIV

>member
-1 MATLTQTL
+1 MTTLMQTL
-9 TLKDKFSSSL
+9 ALRDNFSSPL
-19 NSINNTIDRTI
+19 NRINSTINRTI
-30 GKFSDLDRR
+30 AKFGELDRR

-57 NLTAPKAS
+57 NFTAPKAT
-65 SPVTP
+65 SPVVP
-70 KPVAPKASSPVTP
+70 KMAPPIA
-83 KPVAPKASSPV
+83 
-94 TPKLPSTG
+94 PKLPSTG

-142 GLIKSGDEYI
+142 GLIKSGDDYI

-308 MPMTFSDM
+308 MPMTFADM

-366 HLFVAGWNWVTE
+366 NLFVAGWDWVTE
-378 NINIVMTALTLLAAV
+378 HANFVIIAFEILATVGVIAGLAVAAAWAIANWQILLIIAIVIAIAAALSELGISFVDVAATIISMFVYIGETVYNVILFIINLFIFLGSLIINVFIGIWNAVITVAEAIANTFLMAVWAVKKAFATLAKAVLGAFAAV
-393 ALIAGV
+393 AD
-399 AMFVAGLMAG
+399 G
-409 APWALLM
+409 AA
-416 LILIGVIGIA
+416 
-426 LLIGMALNAMGIS
+426 
-439 FLDVAA
+439 
-445 AIVAAFVFVGTV
+445 
-457 VYDIIMFVINLVM
+457 
-470 YMIAPIVNLFIGIY
+470 
-484 NIGVAIAEFLRNVFK
+484 
-499 HPIYSIRKLFY
+499 
-510 NLIRTVLDYFATFVD
+510 
-525 GVVNVAQSIGNAFI
+525 NVATAIGNAFI
-539 AGANIA
+539 AGANMA

-550 WIIDALNKIPGVNLG
+550 WIIKALNKIPGVKLG
-565 KVGEMSYMSNDGS
+565 TVGEIGAMSYNGGLGNSIRGLADGLDPGSAPEKVS
-578 FANGIRAMGE
+578 FA
-588 MFNPGEAPDDYE
+588 
-600 SFDGMRANMMT
+600 
-611 PGGLWDGMK
+611 GMK
-620 NPFSTAGNAFS
+620 GKGLELHNPTEGLKNPLLDSAAAYQ
-631 GTKAFGQ
+631 GTKNFFN

-643 MQGFADKM
+643 MKGFGDKM
-651 KGQDELA
+651 KKQDELA

-671 GAPSG
+671 GAPDG
-676 GAGGLGDKLGKG
+676 GGGGGKGLGDKLGKG

-728 QVSVNYE
+728 QVSVKYE

-742 QDINDLVGKIEEKII
+742 QDIDDLVERIEEKIV

>member
-1 MATLTQTL
+1 MTTLMQTL
-9 TLKDKFSSSL
+9 ALRDNFSSPL
-19 NSINNTIDRTI
+19 NRINSTINRTI
-30 GKFSDLDRR
+30 AKFGELDRR

-57 NLTAPKAS
+57 NLTAPKATS
-65 SPVTP
+65 
-70 KPVAPKASSPVTP
+70 PVAPKMATP
-83 KPVAPKASSPV
+83 IA
-94 TPKLPSTG
+94 PKLPSAG
-102 PLVGGLGAATSM
+102 PLVGGLGVATSM

-142 GLIKSGDEYI
+142 GLIKSGDDYI

-161 EDGSKTGQ
+161 EDGTRTGQ
-169 ELQDSIM
+169 ELKDGIM

-271 VSVGQLRGMAKDGQL
+271 VSVGQLRAMAKDGQL
-286 TGDILKSALLG
+286 TGDTLKSALLG

-308 MPMTFSDM
+308 MPMTFADM
-316 MTQVGNVASYAF
+316 MTQVGNVATYAF

-356 AIGQIALWLF
+356 AIGQIAMWLF
-366 HLFVAGWNWVTE
+366 NLFIAGWNWVTE
-378 NINIVMTALTLLAAV
+378 NINFVITAFELLDTVGVIAGLAVAAAWAIANWQILLIIAIATALSELGISFVDVAATIISMFVYIGETVYNVILFIINLFIFLGSLIINVFIGIWNAVITVAEAIANTFLMAVWAVKKAFATLAKAVLGAFAAV
-393 ALIAGV
+393 AD
-399 AMFVAGLMAG
+399 G
-409 APWALLM
+409 AA
-416 LILIGVIGIA
+416 
-426 LLIGMALNAMGIS
+426 
-439 FLDVAA
+439 
-445 AIVAAFVFVGTV
+445 
-457 VYDIIMFVINLVM
+457 
-470 YMIAPIVNLFIGIY
+470 
-484 NIGVAIAEFLRNVFK
+484 
-499 HPIYSIRKLFY
+499 
-510 NLIRTVLDYFATFVD
+510 
-525 GVVNVAQSIGNAFI
+525 NVAKSIGNAFI
-539 AGANIA
+539 AGANMA

-550 WIIDALNKIPGVNLG
+550 WIIKALNKIPGVKLG
-565 KVGEMSYMSNDGS
+565 TVGEIGAMSYN
-578 FANGIRAMGE
+578 
-588 MFNPGEAPDDYE
+588 
-600 SFDGMRANMMT
+600 
-611 PGGLWDGMK
+611 GGLGNSIRGLADGLDPGSAPEKVSLAGMK
-620 NPFSTAGNAFS
+620 GKYLELHNPTEGSKNPLLDSVVAYQ
-631 GTKAFGQ
+631 GTKNFFN

-643 MQGFADKM
+643 MKGFGDKM
-651 KGQDELA
+651 KKQDELA
-658 SKFDQMNQTPAGA
+658 SKFDQANQTPAGA

-728 QVSVNYE
+728 QVSVKYE

-742 QDINDLVGKIEEKII
+742 QDIDDLVDRIEEKIV

>member
-1 MATLTQTL
+1 MATLMQTL
-9 TLKDKFSSSL
+9 ALRDNFSSPL
-19 NSINNTIDRTI
+19 NRINSTINRTI
-30 GKFSDLDRR
+30 AKFGELDRR

-57 NLTAPKAS
+57 NLTAPKATS
-65 SPVTP
+65 
-70 KPVAPKASSPVTP
+70 PVAPKMTTP
-83 KPVAPKASSPV
+83 IA
-94 TPKLPSTG
+94 PKLPSTG
-102 PLVGGLGAATSM
+102 PLVGGLGVATSM

-271 VSVGQLRGMAKDGQL
+271 VSVGQLRAMAKDGQL
-286 TGDILKSALLG
+286 TGDTLKNALLG

-308 MPMTFSDM
+308 MPMTFADM
-316 MTQVGNVASYAF
+316 MTQIGNVASYAF

-366 HLFVAGWNWVTE
+366 NLFVAGWNWVTE
-378 NINIVMTALTLLAAV
+378 NINIVMTALMLLAAV

-409 APWALLM
+409 APWAWLM

-426 LLIGMALNAMGIS
+426 LLIATALNAMGIS

-484 NIGVAIAEFLRNVFK
+484 NIGLAVAEFLRNVFK
-499 HPIYSIRKLFY
+499 RFIPSESYFIILF
-510 NLIRTVLDYFATFVD
+510 
-525 GVVNVAQSIGNAFI
+525 
-539 AGANIA
+539 
-545 IKAIN
+545 
-550 WIIDALNKIPGVNLG
+550 
-565 KVGEMSYMSNDGS
+565 
-578 FANGIRAMGE
+578 
-588 MFNPGEAPDDYE
+588 
-600 SFDGMRANMMT
+600 
-611 PGGLWDGMK
+611 
-620 NPFSTAGNAFS
+620 
-631 GTKAFGQ
+631 
-638 GIGDA
+638 
-643 MQGFADKM
+643 
-651 KGQDELA
+651 EL
-658 SKFDQMNQTPAGA
+658 
-671 GAPSG
+671 
-676 GAGGLGDKLGKG
+676 
-688 KNIGN
+688 
-693 VGKIEDEVKLKDED
+693 
-707 IKMMRDVAER
+707 
-717 KYIIDYQVLTP
+717 Y
-728 QVSVNYE
+728 
-735 SKNSATE
+735 
-742 QDINDLVGKIEEKII
+742 
-757 GLVDSDLGIA
+757 

>member
-1 MATLTQTL
+1 MTTLMQTL
-9 TLKDKFSSSL
+9 ALRDNFSSPL
-19 NSINNTIDRTI
+19 NRINSTINRTI
-30 GKFSDLDRR
+30 AKFGELDRR
-39 VKKMTQTATI
+39 VKNMTQTATV

-57 NLTAPKAS
+57 NLTAPKVS
-65 SPVTP
+65 S
-70 KPVAPKASSPVTP
+70 PVAPKMATP
-83 KPVAPKASSPV
+83 IAPKLS
-94 TPKLPSTG
+94 STG
-102 PLVGGLGAATSM
+102 PLVGGLGVATSM

-142 GLIKSGDEYI
+142 GLIKSGDDYI

-161 EDGSKTGQ
+161 EDGTRTGQ
-169 ELQDSIM
+169 ELQDGIM

-262 AQKLARHLG
+262 AQKLARHLS
-271 VSVGQLRGMAKDGQL
+271 VSVGQLRAMAKDGQL
-286 TGDILKSALLG
+286 TGDTLKNALLG

-308 MPMTFSDM
+308 MPMTFADM

-366 HLFVAGWNWVTE
+366 NLFVAGWDWVTE
-378 NINIVMTALTLLAAV
+378 HANFVITAFELLATVGVIAGLAVAAAWAIANWQTLLIIAIVIAIAAALGELGISFVDVAATIISMFVYIGETVYNVILFIINLFIFLGSLIINVFIGIWNAVITVAEAIANTFLMAVWAVKKAFATLAKAVLGAFAAV
-393 ALIAGV
+393 AD
-399 AMFVAGLMAG
+399 G
-409 APWALLM
+409 AA
-416 LILIGVIGIA
+416 
-426 LLIGMALNAMGIS
+426 
-439 FLDVAA
+439 
-445 AIVAAFVFVGTV
+445 
-457 VYDIIMFVINLVM
+457 
-470 YMIAPIVNLFIGIY
+470 
-484 NIGVAIAEFLRNVFK
+484 
-499 HPIYSIRKLFY
+499 
-510 NLIRTVLDYFATFVD
+510 
-525 GVVNVAQSIGNAFI
+525 NVATAIGNAFI
-539 AGANIA
+539 AGANMA

-550 WIIDALNKIPGVNLG
+550 WIIKALNKIPGVKLG
-565 KVGEMSYMSNDGS
+565 TVGEIGAMSYNGGLGNSIRGLADGLDPGSAPEKVS
-578 FANGIRAMGE
+578 FA
-588 MFNPGEAPDDYE
+588 
-600 SFDGMRANMMT
+600 
-611 PGGLWDGMK
+611 GMK
-620 NPFSTAGNAFS
+620 GKELELHNPTEGLKNPMLDSMAAYQ
-631 GTKAFGQ
+631 GTKNFFN

-643 MQGFADKM
+643 MKGFGDKM
-651 KGQDELA
+651 KKQDELA

-728 QVSVNYE
+728 QVSVKYE

-742 QDINDLVGKIEEKII
+742 QDIDDLVDRIEEKIV

>member
-1 MATLTQTL
+1 MTTLMQTL
-9 TLKDKFSSSL
+9 ALRDNFSSPL
-19 NSINNTIDRTI
+19 NRINGTINRTI
-30 GKFSDLDRR
+30 AKFGELDRR

-57 NLTAPKAS
+57 NFPTA
-65 SPVTP
+65 
-70 KPVAPKASSPVTP
+70 KPFPTTA
-83 KPVAPKASSPV
+83 
-94 TPKLPSTG
+94 PKLPSMPGTS
-102 PLVGGLGAATSM
+102 PALPPVTPFTAGLSVATSM
-114 LGRMTSISRA
+114 LGRMVSISRA

-134 RQMANLMS
+134 KQLKEMMS
-142 GLIKSGDEYI
+142 GLIKSGDDYI

-161 EDGSKTGQ
+161 EDGTKTGQ
-169 ELQDSIM
+169 ELKDGIM

-194 KLRSQAGEA
+194 KLRLQAGEA

-271 VSVGQLRGMAKDGQL
+271 VSVGQLRAMAKDGQL
-286 TGDILKSALLG
+286 TGDTLKNALLG

-308 MPMTFSDM
+308 MPMTFADM

-366 HLFVAGWNWVTE
+366 NLFVAGWDWVTE
-378 NINIVMTALTLLAAV
+378 HANFVITAFELLATVGVIAGLAV
-393 ALIAGV
+393 AAAWAIAN
-399 AMFVAGLMAG
+399 
-409 APWALLM
+409 WEIAL
-416 LILIGVIGIA
+416 VIGIVLAIAAA
-426 LLIGMALNAMGIS
+426 LSEAGVS
-439 FLDVAA
+439 FVDVAA
-445 AIVAAFVFVGTV
+445 TIVGVFVYIGEA
-457 VYDIIMFVINLVM
+457 VYNFIQFVINLFV
-470 YMIAPIVNLFIGIY
+470 
-484 NIGVAIAEFLRNVFK
+484 FLGSVVINVFTWL
-499 HPIYSIRKLFY
+499 HNAGIDVSDAIG
-510 NLIRTVLDYFATFVD
+510 NTFVAVVWAIKKAFYDFAKGVLNGFAKVAD
-525 GVVNVAQSIGNAFI
+525 GAANVATAIGNAFI
-539 AGANIA
+539 AGANMA

-550 WIIDALNKIPGVNLG
+550 WIIKAINKIPGAPKIG
-565 KVGEMSYMSNDGS
+565 EVGEIGAMSYN
-578 FANGIRAMGE
+578 
-588 MFNPGEAPDDYE
+588 
-600 SFDGMRANMMT
+600 
-611 PGGLWDGMK
+611 GGLGNSIRGLADGLDPGPVPVKASFGGIKRKELELHNPTEGLK
-620 NPFSTAGNAFS
+620 NPMMDSVAAYQK
-631 GTKAFGQ
+631 TKNFFN

-643 MQGFADKM
+643 MKGFGDKM
-651 KGQDELA
+651 KKQDELA

-742 QDINDLVGKIEEKII
+742 QDIDDLVDRIEEKIV

>member
-57 NLTAPKAS
+57 NLTAPKVA
-65 SPVTP
+65 SPVAPKPVTPVMP
-70 KPVAPKASSPVTP
+70 KPVAPKPA
-83 KPVAPKASSPV
+83 APIA
-94 TPKLPSTG
+94 PKLPPTG
-102 PLVGGLGAATSM
+102 PLVGGLGVATSM

-142 GLIKSGDEYI
+142 GLIKSGDDYI

-161 EDGSKTGQ
+161 EDGSKTSQ

-271 VSVGQLRGMAKDGQL
+271 VSVGQLRAMAKDGQL

-308 MPMTFSDM
+308 MPMTFADM

-366 HLFVAGWNWVTE
+366 NLFVAGWNWVTE
-378 NINIVMTALTLLAAV
+378 NINFVITALMMV
-393 ALIAGV
+393 ATVATIVGIAI
-399 AMFVAGLMAG
+399 FVAGMIAQ
-409 APWALLM
+409 APWALVYLVM
-416 LILIGVIGIA
+416 IGIIAVA
-426 LLIGMALNAMGIS
+426 LLIATVLNAMGIS

-457 VYDIIMFVINLVM
+457 VYDVIMFVINLVM

-484 NIGVAIAEFLRNVFK
+484 NIGLAVAEFLRNVFK
-499 HPIYSIRKLFY
+499 HPVYSIRKLFY
-510 NLIRTVLDYFATFVD
+510 NLVRTVLDYFATFVD

-539 AGANIA
+539 AGANMA

-565 KVGEMSYMSNDGS
+565 KVGEMGYMSNDGS

-600 SFDGMRANMMT
+600 SFDGMRANMIT

-638 GIGDA
+638 GVGDA

-728 QVSVNYE
+728 QVSVKYE

-742 QDINDLVGKIEEKII
+742 QDIDNLVDRIEEKIV

>member
-1 MATLTQTL
+1 MTTLMQTL
-9 TLKDKFSSSL
+9 ALRDNFSSPL
-19 NSINNTIDRTI
+19 NRINSTINRTI
-30 GKFSDLDRR
+30 AKFGELDRR

-49 KVKADMPK
+49 KVKADVPK
-57 NLTAPKAS
+57 NFTAPKATS
-65 SPVTP
+65 
-70 KPVAPKASSPVTP
+70 PVAPKM
-83 KPVAPKASSPV
+83 APPIA
-94 TPKLPSTG
+94 PKLPSTG
-102 PLVGGLGAATSM
+102 PLVGGLGVATSM

-142 GLIKSGDEYI
+142 GLIKSGDDYI

-262 AQKLARHLG
+262 AQKLAKHLG
-271 VSVGQLRGMAKDGQL
+271 VSVGQLRAMAKDGQL
-286 TGDILKSALLG
+286 TGDTLKSALLG

-308 MPMTFSDM
+308 MPMTFADM

-366 HLFVAGWNWVTE
+366 NLFVAGWDWVTE
-378 NINIVMTALTLLAAV
+378 HANFVITAFELLATVGVIAGLAIAAAWAIANWQILLIIAIVIAIAAALSELGISFVDVAATIISMFVYIGETVYNVILFIINLFVFLGSVVINVFIGIWNAVITVAEAIANTFLMAVWAVKKAFATFAKAVLGAFAAV
-393 ALIAGV
+393 AD
-399 AMFVAGLMAG
+399 G
-409 APWALLM
+409 AA
-416 LILIGVIGIA
+416 
-426 LLIGMALNAMGIS
+426 
-439 FLDVAA
+439 
-445 AIVAAFVFVGTV
+445 
-457 VYDIIMFVINLVM
+457 
-470 YMIAPIVNLFIGIY
+470 
-484 NIGVAIAEFLRNVFK
+484 
-499 HPIYSIRKLFY
+499 
-510 NLIRTVLDYFATFVD
+510 
-525 GVVNVAQSIGNAFI
+525 NVATAIGNAFI
-539 AGANIA
+539 AGANMA

-550 WIIDALNKIPGVNLG
+550 WIIKAINKIPGAPKIG
-565 KVGEMSYMSNDGS
+565 EVGEIGAMSYNGGLGSSIRGLADGLDPGAAPEKVS
-578 FANGIRAMGE
+578 FAGMKGKSLELHNPTEGLKNPLLDSVAAYQGTKNFFNGI
-588 MFNPGEAPDDYE
+588 
-600 SFDGMRANMMT
+600 
-611 PGGLWDGMK
+611 
-620 NPFSTAGNAFS
+620 GNAMK
-631 GTKAFGQ
+631 GFG
-638 GIGDA
+638 
-643 MQGFADKM
+643 DKM
-651 KGQDELA
+651 KKQDELA

-671 GAPSG
+671 GAPEG
-676 GAGGLGDKLGKG
+676 GGGGGGKGLGDKLGKG

-728 QVSVNYE
+728 QVSVKYE

-742 QDINDLVGKIEEKII
+742 QDIDDLVDRIEEKIV

>member
-1 MATLTQTL
+1 MTTLMQTL
-9 TLKDKFSSSL
+9 ALRDNFSSPL
-19 NSINNTIDRTI
+19 NRINSTINRTI
-30 GKFSDLDRR
+30 AKFGELDRR
-39 VKKMTQTATI
+39 VKNMTQTATI

-57 NLTAPKAS
+57 NFTAPKAT
-65 SPVTP
+65 SPVVP
-70 KPVAPKASSPVTP
+70 KMAP
-83 KPVAPKASSPV
+83 PV

-102 PLVGGLGAATSM
+102 PFIGGLGAATSM

-142 GLIKSGDEYI
+142 GLIKSGDDYI

-308 MPMTFSDM
+308 MPMTFADM

-338 INSTAGQNFM
+338 INSTSGQNFM

-366 HLFVAGWNWVTE
+366 NLFVAGWNWVTE
-378 NINIVMTALTLLAAV
+378 NINFVITALEILATVAIAV
-393 ALIAGV
+393 AIAMAIAWMV
-399 AMFVAGLMAG
+399 ANWPLVLMISI
-409 APWALLM
+409 
-416 LILIGVIGIA
+416 ILIIA
-426 LLIGMALNAMGIS
+426 SILDALGIS
-439 FLDVAA
+439 FIEVAA
-445 AIVAAFVFVGTV
+445 IIVAAFVFIGTV
-457 VYDIIMFVINLVM
+457 IYDIIML
-470 YMIAPIVNLFIGIY
+470 IVNIVMMVGVFII
-484 NIGVAIAEFLRNVFK
+484 NVFIAIWNAVITVAEAIANAFLSAVWAVK
-499 HPIYSIRKLFY
+499 KA
-510 NLIRTVLDYFATFVD
+510 FATFAKAVLGAFASVAD
-525 GVVNVAQSIGNAFI
+525 GAANVAKEIGNAFI
-539 AGANIA
+539 AGANMA

-550 WIIDALNKIPGVNLG
+550 WIIRAINKIPGG
-565 KVGEMSYMSNDGS
+565 PKIGEVGQIGAMSYNGGLGNSIRGLADGLDPGAAPEKVS
-578 FANGIRAMGE
+578 FA
-588 MFNPGEAPDDYE
+588 
-600 SFDGMRANMMT
+600 
-611 PGGLWDGMK
+611 GMK
-620 NPFSTAGNAFS
+620 GQGLAMPSLGDGLVNPFTATKNAYD
-631 GTKAFGQ
+631 GTKAFGKNVS
-638 GIGDA
+638 DA
-643 MQGFADKM
+643 MKGFGDKM
-651 KGQDELA
+651 KKQDELA
-658 SKFDQMNQTPAGA
+658 SKFDQMNQTPVGA
-671 GAPSG
+671 GAPEG
-676 GAGGLGDKLGKG
+676 GGGGGKGLGDKLGKGLGDKLGKG

-717 KYIIDYQVLTP
+717 KYVIDYQVLTP

-742 QDINDLVGKIEEKII
+742 QDINDLVGKIEDKIV
-757 GLVDSDLGIA
+757 GLVNSDLGIA

>member
-1 MATLTQTL
+1 MTTLMQTL
-9 TLKDKFSSSL
+9 ALRDNFSSPL
-19 NSINNTIDRTI
+19 NRINSTINRTI
-30 GKFSDLDRR
+30 AKFGELDRR

-57 NLTAPKAS
+57 NFTAPKTTS
-65 SPVTP
+65 
-70 KPVAPKASSPVTP
+70 PVAPKM
-83 KPVAPKASSPV
+83 APPIA
-94 TPKLPSTG
+94 PKLPSTG

-142 GLIKSGDEYI
+142 GLIKSGDDYI

-271 VSVGQLRGMAKDGQL
+271 VSVGQLRAMAKDGQL
-286 TGDILKSALLG
+286 TGDTLKNALLG

-308 MPMTFSDM
+308 MPMTFADM

-356 AIGQIALWLF
+356 AIGQIAMWLF
-366 HLFVAGWNWVTE
+366 NLFVAGWDWVTE
-378 NINIVMTALTLLAAV
+378 HANFVITAFEVLATVGVIAGLAVAAAWAIANWQILLIIAIVIAIAAALSELGISFVDVAATIISMFVYIGETVYNVILFIINLFIFLGSLIINVFIGIWNAVITVAEAIANTFLMAVWAVKKAFATFAKAVLGAFAAV
-393 ALIAGV
+393 AD
-399 AMFVAGLMAG
+399 G
-409 APWALLM
+409 AA
-416 LILIGVIGIA
+416 
-426 LLIGMALNAMGIS
+426 
-439 FLDVAA
+439 
-445 AIVAAFVFVGTV
+445 
-457 VYDIIMFVINLVM
+457 
-470 YMIAPIVNLFIGIY
+470 
-484 NIGVAIAEFLRNVFK
+484 
-499 HPIYSIRKLFY
+499 
-510 NLIRTVLDYFATFVD
+510 
-525 GVVNVAQSIGNAFI
+525 NVATAIGNAFI
-539 AGANIA
+539 AGANMA

-550 WIIDALNKIPGVNLG
+550 WIIKAINKIPGAPKIG
-565 KVGEMSYMSNDGS
+565 EVGEIGAMSYNGGLGSSIRGLADGLDPGSAPEKVS
-578 FANGIRAMGE
+578 FA
-588 MFNPGEAPDDYE
+588 
-600 SFDGMRANMMT
+600 
-611 PGGLWDGMK
+611 GMK
-620 NPFSTAGNAFS
+620 GKGLELHNPTEGLKNPMLDSMAAYQ
-631 GTKAFGQ
+631 GTKNFFN

-643 MQGFADKM
+643 MKGFGDKM
-651 KGQDELA
+651 KKQDELA
-658 SKFDQMNQTPAGA
+658 SKFDKMNQTPAGA
-671 GAPSG
+671 GAPDG
-676 GAGGLGDKLGKG
+676 GGGGGKGLGDKLGKG

>member
-1 MATLTQTL
+1 MTTLTQTL

-30 GKFSDLDRR
+30 GKFSELDRR

-57 NLTAPKAS
+57 NLNAPKVA
-65 SPVTP
+65 SPVAPKPVMPVIP
-70 KPVAPKASSPVTP
+70 KPVAPKPA
-83 KPVAPKASSPV
+83 APIA
-94 TPKLPSTG
+94 PKLPPTG
-102 PLVGGLGAATSM
+102 PLIGGLGVATSM

-142 GLIKSGDEYI
+142 GLIKSGDDYI

-161 EDGSKTGQ
+161 EDGTRTGQ
-169 ELQDSIM
+169 ELQDGIM

-271 VSVGQLRGMAKDGQL
+271 VSVGQLRAMAKDGQL
-286 TGDILKSALLG
+286 TGDTLKNALLG

-308 MPMTFSDM
+308 MPMTFADM

-366 HLFVAGWNWVTE
+366 NLFVAGWNWVTE
-378 NINIVMTALTLLAAV
+378 NINFVITALMMV
-393 ALIAGV
+393 ATVATIVGIAIFIAGMI
-399 AMFVAGLMAG
+399 AQ
-409 APWALLM
+409 APWALVYLVM
-416 LILIGVIGIA
+416 IGIIAVA
-426 LLIGMALNAMGIS
+426 LLIATVLNAMGIS

-470 YMIAPIVNLFIGIY
+470 YMIAPIVNLFIAIY
-484 NIGVAIAEFLRNVFK
+484 NIGLAVAEFLRNVFK
-499 HPIYSIRKLFY
+499 HPVYSIRKLFY
-510 NLIRTVLDYFATFVD
+510 NLIRTVLDYFASFVD

-539 AGANIA
+539 AGANMA

-565 KVGEMSYMSNDGS
+565 KVGEMGYMSNDGS

-600 SFDGMRANMMT
+600 SFDGMRANMIT

-638 GIGDA
+638 GVGDA

-676 GAGGLGDKLGKG
+676 GAGGLSDKLGKG

-728 QVSVNYE
+728 QVSVKYE

-742 QDINDLVGKIEEKII
+742 QDIDDLVDRIEEKIV

>member
-57 NLTAPKAS
+57 NLTAPKVAS
-65 SPVTP
+65 
-70 KPVAPKASSPVTP
+70 PVAPKM
-83 KPVAPKASSPV
+83 APPIA
-94 TPKLPSTG
+94 PKLPSTG
-102 PLVGGLGAATSM
+102 PLIGGLGTATSM

-142 GLIKSGDEYI
+142 GLIKSGDDYI

-271 VSVGQLRGMAKDGQL
+271 VSVGQLRAMAKDGQL
-286 TGDILKSALLG
+286 TGDTLKNALLG

-308 MPMTFSDM
+308 MPMTFADM
-316 MTQVGNVASYAF
+316 MTQGGTGASYAF
-328 QPLIQAWQEF
+328 QPLIQARQEF

-366 HLFVAGWNWVTE
+366 NLFVAGWNWVTE
-378 NINIVMTALTLLAAV
+378 NINFVITALMMV
-393 ALIAGV
+393 ATVATIVGIAIFIAGMI
-399 AMFVAGLMAG
+399 AQ
-409 APWALLM
+409 APWALVYLVM
-416 LILIGVIGIA
+416 IGIIAVA
-426 LLIGMALNAMGIS
+426 LLIATALNAMGIS

-445 AIVAAFVFVGTV
+445 AIVAAFVFVGTII
-457 VYDIIMFVINLVM
+457 YDIIMFVINLVM
-470 YMIAPIVNLFIGIY
+470 YMIAPIVNLFIAIY
-484 NIGVAIAEFLRNVFK
+484 NIGLAVAEFLRNVFK

-510 NLIRTVLDYFATFVD
+510 NLVRTVLDYFASFVD

-539 AGANIA
+539 AGANMA

-565 KVGEMSYMSNDGS
+565 KVGEMGYMSNDGS

-638 GIGDA
+638 GVGDA

-728 QVSVNYE
+728 QVSVKYE

-742 QDINDLVGKIEEKII
+742 QDIDDLVDRIEEKIV

>member
-1 MATLTQTL
+1 MTTLMQTL
-9 TLKDKFSSSL
+9 ALRDNFSSPL
-19 NSINNTIDRTI
+19 NRINSTINRTI
-30 GKFSDLDRR
+30 AKFGELDRR
-39 VKKMTQTATI
+39 VKNMTQTATI

-57 NLTAPKAS
+57 NFTAPKATS
-65 SPVTP
+65 
-70 KPVAPKASSPVTP
+70 PVAPKM
-83 KPVAPKASSPV
+83 APPIA
-94 TPKLPSTG
+94 PKLPSTG

-142 GLIKSGDEYI
+142 GLIKSGDDYI

-223 GGASLEQQKAGTLQ
+223 GGTSLEQQKAGTLQ

-286 TGDILKSALLG
+286 TGDILKDALLG

-308 MPMTFSDM
+308 MPMTFADM

-366 HLFVAGWNWVTE
+366 NLFVAGWNWVTE
-378 NINIVMTALTLLAAV
+378 NINFVITALMMV
-393 ALIAGV
+393 ATVATIVGIAIFIAGMI
-399 AMFVAGLMAG
+399 AQ
-409 APWALLM
+409 APWALVYLVM
-416 LILIGVIGIA
+416 IGIIAVA
-426 LLIGMALNAMGIS
+426 LLIATALNAMGIS

-470 YMIAPIVNLFIGIY
+470 YMIAPIVNLFIAIY
-484 NIGVAIAEFLRNVFK
+484 NIGLAVAEFLRNVFK

-510 NLIRTVLDYFATFVD
+510 NLVRTVLDYFASFVD

-539 AGANIA
+539 AGANMA

-550 WIIDALNKIPGVNLG
+550 WIIKAINKIPGAPKIG
-565 KVGEMSYMSNDGS
+565 EVGEMGYMSNDGS

-638 GIGDA
+638 GVGDA

-742 QDINDLVGKIEEKII
+742 QDINDLIGKIEEKII

>member
-1 MATLTQTL
+1 MTTLMQTL
-9 TLKDKFSSSL
+9 ALKDKFSNSL
-19 NSINNTIDRTI
+19 NKINNTIDRTI
-30 GKFSDLDRR
+30 GKFGDLDRR

-57 NLTAPKAS
+57 NLTAPKVS

-70 KPVAPKASSPVTP
+70 KPVAPKATS
-83 KPVAPKASSPV
+83 PVAPKMATPIA
-94 TPKLPSTG
+94 PKLPSTG

-142 GLIKSGDEYI
+142 GLIKSGDDYI
-152 QTMARLKTI
+152 QTMARFKTI

-308 MPMTFSDM
+308 MPMTFADM
-316 MTQVGNVASYAF
+316 MTQVGNVATYAF

-356 AIGQIALWLF
+356 AIGQIATWLF
-366 HLFVAGWNWVTE
+366 NLFVAGWNWVTE
-378 NINIVMTALTLLAAV
+378 NIDFVITALELLATV
-393 ALIAGV
+393 AAWAGYV
-399 AMFVAGLMAG
+399 AFVA
-409 APWALLM
+409 WALANWPLLLM
-416 LILIGVIGIA
+416 IGIV
-426 LLIGMALNAMGIS
+426 LLISKALADMGVS
-439 FLDVAA
+439 FADVAA
-445 AIVAAFVFVGTV
+445 T
-457 VYDIIMFVINLVM
+457 IIMMIVYIAEAAYNNIQFVINLFV
-470 YMIAPIVNLFIGIY
+470 
-484 NIGVAIAEFLRNVFK
+484 FLGSVIINVFTWLYNAGIEVSDAIGNTFLAVVWAIK
-499 HPIYSIRKLFY
+499 KAFY
-510 NLIRTVLDYFATFVD
+510 DFAKGTLDGFARIAD
-525 GVVNVAQSIGNAFI
+525 GAANVATSIGNAFI
-539 AGANIA
+539 AGANRA

-550 WIIDALNKIPGVNLG
+550 WIIRAINKIPGAPKIG
-565 KVGEMSYMSNDGS
+565 EVGQIGAMSYN
-578 FANGIRAMGE
+578 
-588 MFNPGEAPDDYE
+588 
-600 SFDGMRANMMT
+600 
-611 PGGLWDGMK
+611 GGLGNSIRGLADGLDPGPVPVKASFGGIKREGLELHNPTEGLK
-620 NPFSTAGNAFS
+620 NPMLDSVAAYQK
-631 GTKAFGQ
+631 TKNFFN

-643 MQGFADKM
+643 MKGFGDKM
-651 KGQDELA
+651 KKQDELA

-728 QVSVNYE
+728 QVSVKYE

-742 QDINDLVGKIEEKII
+742 QDIDDLVDRIEEKIV

>member
-1 MATLTQTL
+1 MATLMQTL
-9 TLKDKFSSSL
+9 ALRDNFSSPL
-19 NSINNTIDRTI
+19 NRINSTINRTI
-30 GKFSDLDRR
+30 AKFGELDRR
-39 VKKMTQTATI
+39 IKKITQTATI

-57 NLTAPKAS
+57 NFPTA
-65 SPVTP
+65 
-70 KPVAPKASSPVTP
+70 KPFPTTA
-83 KPVAPKASSPV
+83 
-94 TPKLPSTG
+94 PKLPSMPGASPALPPVT
-102 PLVGGLGAATSM
+102 PFTAGLSVATSM
-114 LGRMTSISRA
+114 LGRMVSISRA

-134 RQMANLMS
+134 KQLKEMMS

-194 KLRSQAGEA
+194 KLRLQAGEA

-223 GGASLEQQKAGTLQ
+223 GGTSLEQQKAGTLQ

-271 VSVGQLRGMAKDGQL
+271 VSVGQLRAMAKDGQL

-308 MPMTFSDM
+308 MPMTFADM

-366 HLFVAGWNWVTE
+366 NLFVAGWNWVTE
-378 NINIVMTALTLLAAV
+378 NINFVITALEILAAV
-393 ALIAGV
+393 ATAVAIAMAIAWMV
-399 AMFVAGLMAG
+399 ANWPLVLMISI
-409 APWALLM
+409 
-416 LILIGVIGIA
+416 ILIIASILDALGV
-426 LLIGMALNAMGIS
+426 S
-439 FLDVAA
+439 FIEVAA
-445 AIVAAFVFVGTV
+445 IIVAAFVAVGTI
-457 VYDIIMFVINLVM
+457 VYDIIML
-470 YMIAPIVNLFIGIY
+470 IVNVVMIVGVFIINVFIGIW
-484 NIGVAIAEFLRNVFK
+484 NAVITVAEAIANTFLMAVWAVK
-499 HPIYSIRKLFY
+499 KA
-510 NLIRTVLDYFATFVD
+510 FATLAKAVLGAFAAVAD
-525 GVVNVAQSIGNAFI
+525 GAANVATAIGNAFI
-539 AGANIA
+539 AGANMA

-550 WIIDALNKIPGVNLG
+550 WIIKALNKIPGVKLG
-565 KVGEMSYMSNDGS
+565 TVGEIGVMSYNGGLGNSIRGLADGLDPGVAPEKVS
-578 FANGIRAMGE
+578 FA
-588 MFNPGEAPDDYE
+588 
-600 SFDGMRANMMT
+600 
-611 PGGLWDGMK
+611 GMK
-620 NPFSTAGNAFS
+620 GQELAMPSLGNGLVNPFTATKNAYD
-631 GTKAFGQ
+631 GTKAFGKNVS
-638 GIGDA
+638 DA
-643 MQGFADKM
+643 MKGFGDKM
-651 KGQDELA
+651 KKQDELA
-658 SKFDQMNQTPAGA
+658 SKFDKMNQTPAGA

-728 QVSVNYE
+728 QVSVKYE

-742 QDINDLVGKIEEKII
+742 QDIDDLVDRIEEKIV

>member
-57 NLTAPKAS
+57 NLTAPKVAS
-65 SPVTP
+65 
-70 KPVAPKASSPVTP
+70 PVAPKMATP
-83 KPVAPKASSPV
+83 I

-102 PLVGGLGAATSM
+102 PLIGGLGVATSM

-142 GLIKSGDEYI
+142 GLIKSGDDYI

-161 EDGSKTGQ
+161 EDGTRTGQ
-169 ELQDSIM
+169 ELQDGIM

-262 AQKLARHLG
+262 AQKLASHLG
-271 VSVGQLRGMAKDGQL
+271 VSVGQLRAMAKDGQL
-286 TGDILKSALLG
+286 TGDTLKNALLG

-308 MPMTFSDM
+308 MPMTFADM

-356 AIGQIALWLF
+356 AIGQIAMWLF
-366 HLFVAGWNWVTE
+366 NFFVAGWNWVTE
-378 NINIVMTALTLLAAV
+378 NINFVITAFELLATVGVIAGLAVAAAWAIANWQILLIIAIVIAIATALSELGISFVDVAATIISMFVYIGETVYNVILFIINLFIFLGSLIINVFIGIWNAVITVAEAIANTFLMAVWAVKKAFATFAKAVLGAFAAV
-393 ALIAGV
+393 AD
-399 AMFVAGLMAG
+399 G
-409 APWALLM
+409 AA
-416 LILIGVIGIA
+416 
-426 LLIGMALNAMGIS
+426 
-439 FLDVAA
+439 
-445 AIVAAFVFVGTV
+445 
-457 VYDIIMFVINLVM
+457 
-470 YMIAPIVNLFIGIY
+470 
-484 NIGVAIAEFLRNVFK
+484 
-499 HPIYSIRKLFY
+499 
-510 NLIRTVLDYFATFVD
+510 
-525 GVVNVAQSIGNAFI
+525 NVATAIGNAFI
-539 AGANIA
+539 AGANMA

-550 WIIDALNKIPGVNLG
+550 WIIKAINKIPGAPKIG
-565 KVGEMSYMSNDGS
+565 EVGEIGAMSYNGGLGSSIRGLADGLDPGSAPEKVS
-578 FANGIRAMGE
+578 FA
-588 MFNPGEAPDDYE
+588 
-600 SFDGMRANMMT
+600 
-611 PGGLWDGMK
+611 GMK
-620 NPFSTAGNAFS
+620 GKGLELHNPTEGLKNPLLDSAAAYQ
-631 GTKAFGQ
+631 GTKNFFN

-643 MQGFADKM
+643 MKGFGDKM
-651 KGQDELA
+651 KKQDELA
-658 SKFDQMNQTPAGA
+658 SKFDQANQTPAGA
-671 GAPSG
+671 GAPEG
-676 GAGGLGDKLGKG
+676 GGGGGKGLGDKLGKG

-728 QVSVNYE
+728 QVSVKYE

-742 QDINDLVGKIEEKII
+742 QDIDDLVDRIEEKIV

>member
-1 MATLTQTL
+1 MTTLMQTL
-9 TLKDKFSSSL
+9 ALRDNFSSPL
-19 NSINNTIDRTI
+19 NRINSTINRTI
-30 GKFSDLDRR
+30 AKFGELDRR
-39 VKKMTQTATI
+39 VKNMTQTATI
-49 KVKADMPK
+49 KVKADTPK

-65 SPVTP
+65 SPV
-70 KPVAPKASSPVTP
+70 APKMAT
-83 KPVAPKASSPV
+83 PV

-102 PLVGGLGAATSM
+102 PLVGGLGVATSM

-142 GLIKSGDEYI
+142 GLIKSGDDYI

-271 VSVGQLRGMAKDGQL
+271 VSVGQLRAMAKDGQL
-286 TGDILKSALLG
+286 TGDTLKNALLG

-308 MPMTFSDM
+308 MPMTFADM

-366 HLFVAGWNWVTE
+366 NLFVAGWNWVTE
-378 NINIVMTALTLLAAV
+378 NINFVITALIMV
-393 ALIAGV
+393 ATVATIVGIAIFIAGMI
-399 AMFVAGLMAG
+399 AQ
-409 APWALLM
+409 APWALVYLVM
-416 LILIGVIGIA
+416 IGIIAVA
-426 LLIGMALNAMGIS
+426 LLIATVLNAMGIS

-457 VYDIIMFVINLVM
+457 VYDIIMFVVNLVM
-470 YMIAPIVNLFIGIY
+470 YMIAPIVNLFVAIY
-484 NIGVAIAEFLRNVFK
+484 NIGLAIAEFLRNVFK

-510 NLIRTVLDYFATFVD
+510 NLVRTVLDYFASFVD

-539 AGANIA
+539 AGANMA

-565 KVGEMSYMSNDGS
+565 KVGEMGYMSNDGS

>member
-30 GKFSDLDRR
+30 GKFSELDRR
-39 VKKMTQTATI
+39 VKKMTQIATI

-57 NLTAPKAS
+57 NLTAPKATS
-65 SPVTP
+65 
-70 KPVAPKASSPVTP
+70 PVAPKMATP
-83 KPVAPKASSPV
+83 IS
-94 TPKLPSTG
+94 PKLPSTG
-102 PLVGGLGAATSM
+102 PLVGGLGVATSM

-142 GLIKSGDEYI
+142 GLIKSGDDYI

-161 EDGSKTGQ
+161 EDGTRTGQ
-169 ELQDSIM
+169 ELQDGIM

-271 VSVGQLRGMAKDGQL
+271 VSVGQLRAMAKDGQL

-308 MPMTFSDM
+308 MPMTFADM

-338 INSTAGQNFM
+338 INSTAGQNFV

-366 HLFVAGWNWVTE
+366 NLFVAGWNWVTE

-409 APWALLM
+409 APWAWLM

-457 VYDIIMFVINLVM
+457 VYDVIMFVINLVM
-470 YMIAPIVNLFIGIY
+470 YMIAPIVNLFIVIY
-484 NIGVAIAEFLRNVFK
+484 NIGLAIAEFLRNVFK

-510 NLIRTVLDYFATFVD
+510 NLIRTVLDYFASFVD

-539 AGANIA
+539 AGANMA

-550 WIIDALNKIPGVNLG
+550 WIIRAINKIPGAPKIG
-565 KVGEMSYMSNDGS
+565 EVGEIGYMSNDGS

-600 SFDGMRANMMT
+600 SFDGMRANMIT

-638 GIGDA
+638 GVGDA

-728 QVSVNYE
+728 QVSVKYE

>member
-1 MATLTQTL
+1 MTTLMQTL
-9 TLKDKFSSSL
+9 ALRDNFSSPL
-19 NSINNTIDRTI
+19 NRINSTINRTI
-30 GKFSDLDRR
+30 AKFGELDRR
-39 VKKMTQTATI
+39 VKNMTQTATI

-57 NLTAPKAS
+57 NLNAPKATS
-65 SPVTP
+65 
-70 KPVAPKASSPVTP
+70 PVAPKMATP
-83 KPVAPKASSPV
+83 IA
-94 TPKLPSTG
+94 PKLPSTG
-102 PLVGGLGAATSM
+102 PLVGGLGVATSM

-271 VSVGQLRGMAKDGQL
+271 VSVGQLRAMAKDGQL
-286 TGDILKSALLG
+286 TGDTLKNALLG

-308 MPMTFSDM
+308 MPMTFADM
-316 MTQVGNVASYAF
+316 MTQIGNVASYAF

-366 HLFVAGWNWVTE
+366 NLFVAGWNWVTE
-378 NINIVMTALTLLAAV
+378 NINFVITALLMVAAV
-393 ALIAGV
+393 ATIVGIAIFIAGLIAQ
-399 AMFVAGLMAG
+399 
-409 APWALLM
+409 APWALVYLVM
-416 LILIGVIGIA
+416 IGIIAVA
-426 LLIGMALNAMGIS
+426 LLIATALNAMGIS

-470 YMIAPIVNLFIGIY
+470 YMIAPIVNLFIAIY

-510 NLIRTVLDYFATFVD
+510 NLIRTVLDYFASFVD

-539 AGANIA
+539 AGANMA

-565 KVGEMSYMSNDGS
+565 KVGEMGYMSNDGS

-600 SFDGMRANMMT
+600 SFDGMRANMIT
-611 PGGLWDGMK
+611 PGSLWDGMT

-742 QDINDLVGKIEEKII
+742 QDIDDLVGKIEDKII